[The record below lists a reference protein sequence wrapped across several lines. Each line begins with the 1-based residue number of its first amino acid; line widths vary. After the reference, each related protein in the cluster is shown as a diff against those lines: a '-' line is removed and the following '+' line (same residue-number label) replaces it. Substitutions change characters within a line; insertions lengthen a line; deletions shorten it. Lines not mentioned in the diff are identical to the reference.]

1 MKEKLQPR
9 KWVSRRI
16 LKKIQ
21 KKKNQNFDSSSF
33 PQFSQCPNN
42 VPKPLQ
48 QNYIKQSQIHKK
60 LGQLDSNFQILPKPN
75 KGFER
80 ETWNYLSF
88 GVWLN
93 TAVGFLELC

>member
-1 MKEKLQPR
+1 MSKQKNT
-9 KWVSRRI
+9 
-16 LKKIQ
+16 KKNS

-93 TAVGFLELC
+93 TAVGYLELC